1 MVWSAATSISS
12 RLRLGIEQ
20 IVSCWIGVPSRSFT
34 SRSIEEHTDADKKRT
49 LYRLRI
55 RAGCRQNG
63 KGTREHGPVRG
74 GSKGHHYDEACG
86 RFDAEQAA
94 AIGMRNE

>member
-1 MVWSAATSISS
+1 MWSAATSISS
-12 RLRLGIEQ
+12 RLRLG
-20 IVSCWIGVPSRSFT
+20 
-34 SRSIEEHTDADKKRT
+34 T